1 MNFDQLAGL
10 IKAGFNEEQIRSIG
24 AVIDGGTL
32 TGAAQSTGTNTGT
45 GTGTNTNTGTPTP
58 TATNPP
64 TLPSVTPSEPAAPS
78 TPAASPL
85 ESGGTGTNAESTG
98 GNGGTLA
105 SAAQSA
111 QTAESE
117 TVSLL
122 KEMMGLIR
130 TGNINTLGGGA
141 SVQPTGADVLAEI
154 LNPTPKTK

>member
-10 IKAGFNEEQIRSIG
+10 IKAGFNEEQIRNIG
-24 AVIDGGTL
+24 AVMDGGTLTGAAQSTGTNGGTL

-45 GTGTNTNTGTPTP
+45 STP

-64 TLPSVTPSEPAAPS
+64 TPPSVSPSVTPAAPVTPS

-98 GNGGTLA
+98 G
-105 SAAQSA
+105 AAGS
-111 QTAESE
+111 AESE

-141 SVQPTGADVLAEI
+141 LVQPTGADVLAEI
-154 LNPTPKTK
+154 LNPTPKN

>member
-10 IKAGFNEEQIRSIG
+10 IKAGFNEEQIRNIG
-24 AVIDGGTL
+24 AVMD
-32 TGAAQSTGTNTGT
+32 TGT
-45 GTGTNTNTGTPTP
+45 GTGTNTPTETNTGTPTGTNTP
-58 TATNPP
+58 TP
-64 TLPSVTPSEPAAPS
+64 TPTGAAPSVPPSVTPAAPVTPS

-85 ESGGTGTNAESTG
+85 GSGDTGTNAQSTG

-111 QTAESE
+111 GNAESE

-141 SVQPTGADVLAEI
+141 LVQPTGADVLAEI

>member
-10 IKAGFNEEQIRSIG
+10 IKAGFNEEQIRNIG
-24 AVIDGGTL
+24 AVIDGDTL

-45 GTGTNTNTGTPTP
+45 GTGTNTGTPTP

-64 TLPSVTPSEPAAPS
+64 TPPSVTPSEPAAPS

-98 GNGGTLA
+98 GA
-105 SAAQSA
+105 A

-141 SVQPTGADVLAEI
+141 LVQPTGADVLAEI